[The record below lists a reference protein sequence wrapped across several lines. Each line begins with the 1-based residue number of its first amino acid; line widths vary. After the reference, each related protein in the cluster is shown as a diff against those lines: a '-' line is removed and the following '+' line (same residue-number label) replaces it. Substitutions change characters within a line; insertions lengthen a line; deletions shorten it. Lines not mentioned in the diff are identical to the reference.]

1 MKGNGFSL
9 VLILATVGCSEEVFR
24 HDFNLFPELPVG
36 VSDSNNELCWD
47 DNSRFIEGLKNF
59 TLWAHEMW
67 DATAKSST
75 GVLRGSSFQMGH
87 FEQCLTAKA
96 PFATQYCLATVRMH
110 VPALYKVDRDHLSID
125 FDGKDSVLDRL
136 YRYNDVTK
144 QPRDTVNFGWC
155 VPASCSVHD
164 LKTALSN
171 YLNSIDVPLETRNV
185 SYTGQVTSSFCH
197 QSNDKQTYNI
207 ADYSFC
213 LVTLILVLLVF
224 ISTAYDYQ
232 TESPKSE
239 EKAKKKSLAQKMFLA
254 FSARLNF
261 LEMAHL
267 ETTNKDLNILYGLRT
282 IAIMIVILDHR
293 FGTFTSS
300 ALLNFDYVEVQ
311 YRAIMACLVFH
322 GDLFVDSFFILSGL
336 LVTYGLLSQFDKR
349 MVNPGFIVF
358 LRYIRLTPV
367 YAFVIFYYA
376 TMFDYTGNGPLWKII
391 AGADSND
398 CKKNWWLNLLYL
410 NNYINADHMCMTHAW
425 YLPCDFHYFIIA
437 IGICILIKKEKKI
450 GLSALFSV
458 IIISMVIPFI
468 LTVAYS
474 RPAMLLFYPDFLT
487 GPKTHPDFLLTYSK
501 SHTRATPYFMGMVAG
516 YIYYKLKGKNNHVCR
531 FKTTLIVLASLLSIV
546 ASIFCGAIFYNPYH
560 EYNTYESA
568 AYAALHRPLWAMGS
582 IGLMYVASYGHASF
596 LSKILTWNPWIPL
609 SKLQYGAYLV
619 HMQFQL
625 RAAAK
630 FMSPRYIS
638 FFDLISLSLSDIV
651 LAFITALCLYLMIE
665 APLRKIF
672 KELLNP
678 KREPKKPKTDVEEA
692 AATENPE
699 GTAHYDN
706 PAFVSPNNSDDSR
719 L

>member
-1 MKGNGFSL
+1 MMTRYGFL
-9 VLILATVGCSEEVFR
+9 LTLILGMVRCSGAVFQY
-24 HDFNLFPELPVG
+24 DFDLFPELPVG
-36 VSDSNNELCWD
+36 VPDSDSDLCRRD
-47 DNSRFIEGLKNF
+47 SNRFIDGLRNF

-609 SKLQYGAYLV
+609 SKLQY
-619 HMQFQL
+619 
-625 RAAAK
+625 
-630 FMSPRYIS
+630 
-638 FFDLISLSLSDIV
+638 D
-651 LAFITALCLYLMIE
+651 
-665 APLRKIF
+665 
-672 KELLNP
+672 
-678 KREPKKPKTDVEEA
+678 
-692 AATENPE
+692 
-699 GTAHYDN
+699 
-706 PAFVSPNNSDDSR
+706 
-719 L
+719 